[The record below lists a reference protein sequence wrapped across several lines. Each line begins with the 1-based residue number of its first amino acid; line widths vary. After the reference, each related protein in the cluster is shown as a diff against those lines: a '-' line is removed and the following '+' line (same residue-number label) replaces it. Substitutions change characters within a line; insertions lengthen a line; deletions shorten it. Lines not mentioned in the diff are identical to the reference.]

1 MKSELRELIIWL
13 QAFTNFQWIQDIQG
27 ALSVAA
33 ILEYMDIW
41 EFVSDVVLQ
50 PDVYCGGLLSLA
62 NILQSQL
69 TSIFLWFCC
78 IIWRTWAPKKCQ
90 FFLCLA
96 AHGRCWT
103 ADWLAKKG
111 LPHLSH
117 CPLCDQE
124 EETIFQVGVASSPAS
139 WTLPFPS
146 GRICGAQWLLLED

>member
-13 QAFTNFQWIQDIQG
+13 QASTTSWLLLFWNTWISGSLFLMLFCSLMSTVEAYWVWPIFCKVSLQG
-27 ALSVAA
+27 
-33 ILEYMDIW
+33 
-41 EFVSDVVLQ
+41 
-50 PDVYCGGLLSLA
+50 
-62 NILQSQL
+62 
-69 TSIFLWFCC
+69 IFLWFCC
-78 IIWRTWAPKKCQ
+78 LPVFEPCELIWTWAPKECL
-90 FFLCLA
+90 FFLRLA